1 MMWKIDDMPGP
12 SPEAKVLQHAQMTAY
27 NAWCTA
33 RNAARI
39 ANRET
44 STEAEMARKAYDETV
59 VQLVALLGAEAQCHE
74 VDSELF
80 SEFSDF
86 YKDVVG
92 CRPRFP
98 ITRKEVQNWIA
109 RHSTD
114 EQVLL
119 D

>member
-1 MMWKIDDMPGP
+1 MWKIDDMPGP
-12 SPEAKVLQHAQMTAY
+12 TSHAKVLQHAQMTAY
-27 NAWCTA
+27 DAWCTA
-33 RNAARI
+33 RNDARM
-39 ANRET
+39 ANKET
-44 STEAEMARKAYDETV
+44 SPEAETARTAYDETV
-59 VQLVALLGAEAQCHE
+59 SQLVALLGVEAPCHQ

-98 ITRKEVQNWIA
+98 ITRAEVQNWIA

-114 EQVLL
+114 EQALM